1 MEEIIGAPQGAANG
15 AAAGDVIKDISEA
28 DFMAEVVQASMER
41 PVIVDFWAP
50 WCGPCKQLSRRR

>member
-41 PVIVDFWAP
+41 PVIVDFS
-50 WCGPCKQLSRRR
+50 LS